1 MISTLTGTIRSLSSE
16 KLIIEVGGVGL
27 SVLINPQTSASVAL
41 GSQSTFYTSLV
52 VREDSLTLFGFLTEE
67 VRNLFE
73 LVQTVSGVG
82 PKVALSIMGALTP
95 EDLARAISQE
105 DTSAI
110 ERVPGIGKKGAQ
122 RMILELKGKLS
133 DLSSGGTGWRALKPP
148 ITPQNLAGEVP
159 NHETRPVQPNLQPDP
174 QTAHSGSAGP
184 AECPLPHES
193 DCRPEA
199 DSRLHRRS
207 AGLPH

>member
-1 MISTLTGTIRSLSSE
+1 M
-16 KLIIEVGGVGL
+16 
-27 SVLINPQTSASVAL
+27 
-41 GSQSTFYTSLV
+41 
-52 VREDSLTLFGFLTEE
+52 REDSLTLFGFLSEE
-67 VRNLFE
+67 VRSLFE

-133 DLSSGGTGWRALKPP
+133 DLSSGATYKGHQPLWREQLLSALVSLGFSPK
-148 ITPQNLAGEVP
+148 
-159 NHETRPVQPNLQPDP
+159 
-174 QTAHSGSAGP
+174 
-184 AECPLPHES
+184 ES
-193 DCRPEA
+193 DSAISYVVNDLQGNDQDPAAMQLSELLKLA
-199 DSRLHRRS
+199 LASGKSSR
-207 AGLPH
+207 G

>member
-1 MISTLTGTIRSLSSE
+1 MISTVTGTIRSLSLD
-16 KLIIEVGGVGL
+16 KLVIEVGGVGL
-27 SVLINPQTSASVAL
+27 SVLINPPTSAGLTL
-41 GSQSTFYTSLV
+41 GAQSTLYTSLV

-133 DLSSGGTGWRALKPP
+133 DLSSGATYKGHQPPWREQLLSALVSLGFSPK
-148 ITPQNLAGEVP
+148 
-159 NHETRPVQPNLQPDP
+159 
-174 QTAHSGSAGP
+174 
-184 AECPLPHES
+184 ES
-193 DCRPEA
+193 DSAISYVVNDLHGSDQDPANMELSELLKLA
-199 DSRLHRRS
+199 LASGKSSR
-207 AGLPH
+207 G

>member
-1 MISTLTGTIRSLSSE
+1 MISTVTGTIRSLSLD
-16 KLIIEVGGVGL
+16 KLVIEVGGVGL
-27 SVLINPQTSASVAL
+27 SVLINPPTSAGLTL
-41 GSQSTFYTSLV
+41 GSQSTLYTSLV

-73 LVQTVSGVG
+73 LVQTVSGIG

-133 DLSSGGTGWRALKPP
+133 ELSSSTTYKGHQPAWREQLLSALVSLGFSPK
-148 ITPQNLAGEVP
+148 
-159 NHETRPVQPNLQPDP
+159 
-174 QTAHSGSAGP
+174 
-184 AECPLPHES
+184 ES
-193 DCRPEA
+193 DAAINYVVNDLHGNDHDPANMELSA
-199 DSRLHRRS
+199 LLKLALASGKSSR
-207 AGLPH
+207 G